1 MLLEDDRFLLFAAQ
15 IYQAVAEEMYYVES
29 LPISFF
35 AFFNPFIGQDIQPE
49 CLRDDIV
56 YAARRTLAFIYKD
69 AFHQHGCYPLSLTQ
83 GNIEQNLQALM
94 AHRSDTIKD
103 QFAQQMNMAISCGM
117 AQQRAV
123 KILNGILQS
132 PCTTNM
138 VEQVH
143 GLSTTAMNAHSRFC
157 ELSLIARQVIHSAR
171 GSLDPSL
178 YEQKLDKID
187 AKITCLEAKLNKR
200 FKCKE
205 YAGGRTYEVIVFVF
219 KL

>member
-1 MLLEDDRFLLFAAQ
+1 
-15 IYQAVAEEMYYVES
+15 
-29 LPISFF
+29 
-35 AFFNPFIGQDIQPE
+35 
-49 CLRDDIV
+49 
-56 YAARRTLAFIYKD
+56 
-69 AFHQHGCYPLSLTQ
+69 
-83 GNIEQNLQALM
+83 M

-117 AQQRAV
+117 AQQQGV

-138 VEQVH
+138 VEQAH
-143 GLSTTAMNAHSRFC
+143 GLSGTTMNAHSRHC

-178 YEQKLDKID
+178 YEPEFDKID
-187 AKITCLEAKLNKR
+187 AKITCLEAKPNKR